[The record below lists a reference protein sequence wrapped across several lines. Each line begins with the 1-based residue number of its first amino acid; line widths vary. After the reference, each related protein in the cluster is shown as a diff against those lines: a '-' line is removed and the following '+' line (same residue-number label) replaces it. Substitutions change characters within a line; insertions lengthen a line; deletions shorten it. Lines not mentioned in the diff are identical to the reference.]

1 MMKAS
6 DIMTQEV
13 ATIRSW
19 ATVAEAVKLM
29 QQQGWRSLIVDR
41 CHDQDAYGILTE
53 TDIVYK
59 VIALGKDPNRVR
71 VFEIMTK
78 PCITVNPDLGIDYVA
93 RLFAEHHLVRA
104 PVIQGQL
111 LGIISLTDILSR
123 HTFIEQP
130 QVLVWEQT
138 IQAAIERAQTI
149 CAATGATS
157 PACLSA
163 WTEVEALQSEA
174 AHQQAKKLPKTAF
187 EEFCEEFPEA
197 MQARM
202 LDNLCSG

>member
-1 MMKAS
+1 MLKAS

-19 ATVAEAVKLM
+19 ATVAEAVRLM
-29 QQQGWRSLIVDR
+29 QKEGWRALIVDR
-41 CHDQDAYGILTE
+41 CHKQDAYGILTE

-59 VIALGKDPNRVR
+59 VIARGKDPNRVR

-78 PCITVNPDLGIDYVA
+78 PCITVNPDLSVDYVA
-93 RLFAEHHLVRA
+93 RLFAEHQLVRA
-104 PVIQGQL
+104 PVIQGRL
-111 LGIISLTDILSR
+111 LGIISLADILAR

-130 QVLVWEQT
+130 PTLVWEQT
-138 IQAAIERAQTI
+138 IQAAIHHAQSI
-149 CAATGATS
+149 CAETGATS

-163 WTEVEALQSEA
+163 WHEVEALQAEA
-174 AHQQAKKLPKTAF
+174 AHQQAKELPKTAF

-197 MQARM
+197 QQTRM
-202 LDNLCSG
+202 LDNFCSG

>member
-13 ATIRSW
+13 GTIRSW

-29 QQQGWRSLIVDR
+29 QKRGWRALIVER
-41 CHDQDAYGILTE
+41 FHDQDAYGILTE

-59 VIALGKDPNRVR
+59 VIALGKDPNQVR

-78 PCITVNPDLGIDYVA
+78 PCITVNPDLGVDYVA
-93 RLFAEHHLVRA
+93 RLFAAHRLVRA

-111 LGIISLTDILSR
+111 LGIISLTDILSQ
-123 HTFIEQP
+123 HTFVEQP
-130 QVLVWEQT
+130 PTVVWEQT
-138 IQAAIERAQTI
+138 IRAAIERAQAI
-149 CAATGATS
+149 CAEAGTTS
-157 PACLSA
+157 QACLSA
-163 WTEVEALQSEA
+163 WHEVEALQAEA
-174 AHQQAKKLPKTAF
+174 AHQQEKKLPKTAF
-187 EEFCEEFPEA
+187 EEFCEEFPAA
-197 MQARM
+197 MQTRI

>member
-1 MMKAS
+1 MIKAS
-6 DIMTQEV
+6 DIMTKEV

-29 QQQGWRSLIVDR
+29 QKQGWRALIVER
-41 CHDQDAYGILTE
+41 CHDQDAYGIITE

-78 PCITVNPDLGIDYVA
+78 PCITVNPDLGVDYVA

-111 LGIISLTDILSR
+111 LGIISLTDILSQ
-123 HTFIEQP
+123 HTFVEQP
-130 QVLVWEQT
+130 PTLVWEQT
-138 IQAAIERAQTI
+138 IQAAIDRAQSI
-149 CAATGATS
+149 CAETGATS
-157 PACLSA
+157 QACRSV
-163 WTEVEALQSEA
+163 WHEVEALQAEA
-174 AHQQAKKLPKTAF
+174 AHQQAKTLPKTAF